1 MQIAK
6 RRALHL
12 VLRSSRNSPLL
23 TRSHAIYNS
32 SSFLLSPSSSPSSRS
47 TYICSR
53 CSSLHISAKRQHSPS
68 SDHAAAPTAA
78 AGAAGAA
85 TAESSKVDL
94 PSSSPAEESAAA
106 DDVPASAQG
115 EVSFAPELVSS
126 NGSPTSTPR
135 TTTTTGGDGTD
146 PDQPDKRPAS
156 RTTTTRRTTK
166 RTTKQKEEPLPKI
179 DLPEWFLERAVFLPE
194 ELEGRESNLD
204 VADRFGSEVL
214 LDEEGGG
221 PESSSSNG
229 GGEEGTAGGSSSGGG
244 PGKEADVEESAIK
257 PQNEAKAPGEG
268 RGKPNPP
275 LIDEEI
281 AEVKKYLEE
290 DAKAFDNL
298 DALPSDSPLPPSSDP
313 DATQPTDPEAKAPT
327 EPTAE
332 TQSDIPTS
340 DIPKPG
346 IAFFTPSVSIDSKY
360 ALSPAVWEEVLST
373 VKGTISLPKAAFSH
387 AKIARTVDCV
397 LTYPQTPDTNGTYFL
412 DAVSEEVA
420 RELGATLI
428 RIDAQDVAEIAGD
441 YIETTVMNKK
451 QPAAAAP
458 SSSLGQLG
466 HLGYDAQL
474 VHPNNRPRIEEE
486 EEAEE
491 EQESEENE
499 ANEDGEAGSN
509 DYDDSGSRPYT
520 ATGPQYTQGSS
531 FPGFIGKFYLPNTVI
546 SIASIDG
553 STTDAAGRQ
562 GQSLGDGPDG
572 VLSLGATTSQPEAH
586 PKLQAVLELML
597 DSGTKKR
604 ETIEK
609 SLTKNSASTSD
620 NDSDSKS
627 RNRTIVQVRDFKE
640 LQGLHDGKT
649 FLRIL
654 RKLVYQRRLEGRE
667 IMILGNSATIG
678 HGLYLSSAYLSALQV
693 GPPQSSL
700 AILERAIVVPP
711 QPWDSTRELLERD
724 RKARIRE
731 INMRHVKAMIT
742 RRSGED
748 SHAVVLEV
756 PKDWHFEN
764 VPKVPSISEWVW
776 DFESVHRLTLAIL
789 GSLPPPS
796 PTEVGPRVI
805 GPNDVAEAHKVIRR
819 SDKTKL
825 AWSSVEA
832 KFVEERNMAEEDIPT
847 AEEVRASNL
856 AKLKGKCN
864 KHEKRLLGGV
874 IDPTSISTGFGQVR
888 VAEETVDALK
898 TLTSLSLRRPEAFS
912 YGVLAQD
919 KIPGVLLYGPPGTGK
934 TLLAKAVAKESGAT
948 VLEVSGSEV
957 YDMYVGEGEKNVKAI
972 FSLAKKLS
980 PCVVFIDEADAIFGA
995 RTAHHQR
1002 TSHRELINQFL
1013 KEWDGM
1019 AKMSAFIMVATN
1031 RPFDLDD
1038 AVLRR
1043 LPRRIL
1049 VDLPTAADRL
1059 AIMQIH
1065 LTGEDLDHDVDL
1077 TAISS
1082 DERTN
1087 LYSGSDLKNVAV
1099 AAALAAVKEEDR
1111 EFKDFGAYPTKRV
1124 LRAKHFEQALGEI
1137 TASISDDMGS
1147 LGLIRKFDE
1156 KYGDRRGRKKK
1167 SARWG
1172 FGGVVGPADEVKERG
1187 TGRVRN

>member
-23 TRSHAIYNS
+23 ARSQAAIS
-32 SSFLLSPSSSPSSRS
+32 HHPSTFLPRS
-47 TYICSR
+47 TYICSQ
-53 CSSLHISAKRQHSPS
+53 CSSLHISAKRQSSPS
-68 SDHAAAPTAA
+68 SDHVESPKVDPPT
-78 AGAAGAA
+78 
-85 TAESSKVDL
+85 TSTSTPSPPEESS
-94 PSSSPAEESAAA
+94 SAA
-106 DDVPASAQG
+106 DDVPASAHG
-115 EVSFAPELVSS
+115 EVSFAPELVNPTGSS
-126 NGSPTSTPR
+126 TSTPR

-166 RTTKQKEEPLPKI
+166 RTTKPKEEPLPKV

-194 ELEGRESNLD
+194 ELEGRESKLD

-214 LDEEGGG
+214 LDEEGGA
-221 PESSSSNG
+221 ESSGSNS
-229 GGEEGTAGGSSSGGG
+229 GGEDSAASSGGSGGDGGG
-244 PGKEADVEESAIK
+244 PSKEADVEESAIK
-257 PQNEAKAPGEG
+257 PQNEAKAPVEA
-268 RGKPNPP
+268 RGKSSQP
-275 LIDEEI
+275 LIEEEI

-290 DAKAFDNL
+290 EAKTFDTP
-298 DALPSDSPLPPSSDP
+298 PSDSPSTPPSDP
-313 DATQPTDPEAKAPT
+313 DTQPTDPEAKAPT
-327 EPTAE
+327 EPIAE
-332 TQSDIPTS
+332 NQSDIPAS

-360 ALSPAVWEEVLST
+360 ALSPAVWGEVLST
-373 VKGTISLPKAAFSH
+373 VKGTISLPKTAFSH

-412 DAVSEEVA
+412 DAVSEELA

-441 YIETTVMNKK
+441 YIETTVVNKK
-451 QPAAAAP
+451 QAAATTP
-458 SSSLGQLG
+458 PSSLGQLG

-474 VHPNNRPRIEEE
+474 IHPHNRPRIEEE

-499 ANEDGEAGSN
+499 GNEDGEAASSDFDDTSN
-509 DYDDSGSRPYT
+509 SRPYN
-520 ATGPQYTQGSS
+520 ATGPSFSQGSA

-546 SIASIDG
+546 SIASIEG
-553 STTDAAGRQ
+553 ATDAAGRQ
-562 GQSLGDGPDG
+562 GLPMGDGSDG
-572 VLSLGATTSQPEAH
+572 VLSLGGTASQSEAH

-609 SLTKNSASTSD
+609 SPSKTSTSS
-620 NDSDSKS
+620 DSDSDTKPK
-627 RNRTIVQVRDFKE
+627 NRTIIQVRDFKE
-640 LQGLHDGKT
+640 LQGLHDGKA

-678 HGLYLSSAYLSALQV
+678 HGLYLSSAYLSALQI
-693 GPPQSSL
+693 GPPQSPLS
-700 AILERAIVVPP
+700 ILERAIVVPP

-764 VPKVPSISEWVW
+764 IPKVPSISEWVW

-789 GSLPPPS
+789 GGLAPPS

-847 AEEVRASNL
+847 AEEVRANNL

-972 FSLAKKLS
+972 FSLAKRLS

-1065 LTGEDLDHDVDL
+1065 LTGEDLDSDVDL
-1077 TAISS
+1077 AAISS

-1099 AAALAAVKEEDR
+1099 AAALAAVKDEDQ

-1156 KYGDRRGRKKK
+1156 KYGDRRGKKK
-1167 SARWG
+1167 KTARWG
-1172 FGGVVGPADEVKERG
+1172 FGGGCGARG
-1187 TGRVRN
+1187 